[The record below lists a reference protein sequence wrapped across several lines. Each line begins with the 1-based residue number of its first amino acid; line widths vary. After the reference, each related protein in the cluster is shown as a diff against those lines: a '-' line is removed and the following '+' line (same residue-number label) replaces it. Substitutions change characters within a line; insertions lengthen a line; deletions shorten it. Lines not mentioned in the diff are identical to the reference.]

1 MGKPDLLDGA
11 NWLVSEVAPS
21 GESPR
26 RLPGRPATHLP
37 PRMSV
42 GDRHLLKQIDGAV
55 HLGHVPQHVP
65 AVYMNR
71 AGGCRIEQVVGGDR
85 LIGAI
90 EQEADQLALSVKRRG
105 TGISSRGIH
114 GRQEVDWNVPE

>member
-11 NWLVSEVAPS
+11 NWLVSEWAPS
-21 GESPR
+21 GESPSRLAR
-26 RLPGRPATHLP
+26 RHATHLR

-71 AGGCRIEQVVGGDR
+71 AGGCRIEQEVGGHG
-85 LIGAI
+85 LVGAI
-90 EQEADQLALSVKRRG
+90 EQKAHQLALSVKRRR